1 MRALALRRA
10 PRASNLLFLLT
21 VAACSAAPTQS
32 DVDRGRAL
40 FESGALSSSAVN
52 AFSCST
58 CHDGSVATSPVRRK
72 PGAPLAGVTER
83 PSFWGGQENDLLLS
97 VDVCLRKFMTA
108 SEPLASADPNA
119 IALYA
124 YLLSLEPGDPE
135 PFPFSV
141 VGAIA
146 NVPRGDAG
154 AGQRVFESTCAPCHG
169 ARHSGAGRLSAT
181 IPVLPDDTLLD
192 HAEYGAFSQ
201 RLIFIEKI
209 RHGVFFDYGGA
220 MPPFSRELLS
230 DAELADLL
238 EALGLLGE

>member
-1 MRALALRRA
+1 MRAPELRAARRA
-10 PRASNLLFLLT
+10 ANVLILL
-21 VAACSAAPTQS
+21 AAGACSGVPPQS

-40 FESGALSSSAVN
+40 FETGALSSSAVN
-52 AFSCST
+52 AFSCTT
-58 CHDGSVATSPVRRK
+58 CHDGSALGSPVRLK
-72 PGAPLAGVTER
+72 AGAPLAGVTER

-97 VDVCLRKFMTA
+97 VDVCLQKFMGA
-108 SEPLASADPNA
+108 PEPLVRADPNA
-119 IALYA
+119 NALYA
-124 YLLSLEPGDPE
+124 YLLSLEPGDPN

-141 VGAIA
+141 VGPIA
-146 NVPRGDAG
+146 NVPRGDAE
-154 AGQRVFESTCAPCHG
+154 AGQRVFDRACAQCHG
-169 ARHSGAGRLSAT
+169 ALHSGAGRLGPY

-220 MPPFSRELLS
+220 MPPFSRELMS
-230 DAELADLL
+230 DSDLADLL